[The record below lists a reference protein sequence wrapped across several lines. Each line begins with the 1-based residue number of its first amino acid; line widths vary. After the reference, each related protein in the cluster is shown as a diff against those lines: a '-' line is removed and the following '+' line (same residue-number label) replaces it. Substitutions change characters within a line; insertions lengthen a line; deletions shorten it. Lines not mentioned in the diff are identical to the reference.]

1 MMLLKLLIYEFT
13 TTVDKEAAQVN
24 IPEDSTDTIE
34 EDIDGENENAVK
46 T

>member
-13 TTVDKEAAQVN
+13 PTVDKEAAQMN
-24 IPEDSTDTIE
+24 IPEDSTDDVDE
-34 EDIDGENENAVK
+34 ENENAVK